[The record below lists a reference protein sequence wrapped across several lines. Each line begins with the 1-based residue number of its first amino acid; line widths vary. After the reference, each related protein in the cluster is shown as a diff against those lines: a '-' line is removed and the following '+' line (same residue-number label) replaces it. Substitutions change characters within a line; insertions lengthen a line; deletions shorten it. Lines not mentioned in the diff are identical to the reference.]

1 MSASQIGVFGGTF
14 DPPHVGHLIVARDAG
29 DELALDRV
37 LLVLS
42 ARPPHRSHADVTPA
56 AVRWAMLEAAV
67 ADDPLLEASDLET
80 RRPGPSY
87 TADTLAELRRRD
99 PAAQLVLLMGVDQ
112 WRQLESWH
120 EPERIGHFATVA
132 VMERAGEAAGGL
144 GLRVPWR
151 HCPVTRVEISSTGIR
166 ARVRARRSIRHMV
179 PDPVRS
185 IIEREGLYSTRE
197 PSVATTGMARHV
209 S

>member
-1 MSASQIGVFGGTF
+1 MSASQLGVFGGTF
-14 DPPHVGHLIVARDAG
+14 DPPHFGHLIVARDAV

-42 ARPPHRSHADVTPA
+42 ARPPHRCDADVTPA

-67 ADDPLLEASDLET
+67 ADDPLLEASDLEM

-99 PAAQLVLLMGVDQ
+99 PAARLVLLMGVDQ
-112 WRQLESWH
+112 WRQLEGWH
-120 EPERIGHFATVA
+120 EPERIGRFATVA
-132 VMERAGEAAGGL
+132 VMERAGEAAKGL
-144 GLRVPWR
+144 GLGVPWR

-179 PDPVRS
+179 PDSVRS
-185 IIEREGLYSTRE
+185 IIEREGLYSTRG
-197 PSVATTGMARHV
+197 PSVAATGVARHV

>member
-14 DPPHVGHLIVARDAG
+14 DPPHFGHLIVARDAV

-42 ARPPHRSHADVTPA
+42 ARPPHRSRADVTPA

-112 WRQLESWH
+112 WRQLECWH

-132 VMERAGEAAGGL
+132 VMERAGEAARDL
-144 GLRVPWR
+144 ALRVPWR

-197 PSVATTGMARHV
+197 PSVAATGMAPHV